1 MKKKAFIFTLIGALV
16 SPVQAWANYAQRSDV
31 KDFIQMMASKHDYD
45 SGMLADWFQRAT
57 KQEGTLKAIAKPA
70 EGLPWYR
77 YRKIFI
83 TEKRINH
90 GVQFWQQHEKE
101 LERAQQDYGVPPEII
116 VAIIGVETFY
126 GKHAGKYPVFDTLV
140 TLGFDYPKRGE
151 FFRSELE
158 QYLLLIREENME
170 PFSLKGS
177 YAGAVGKPQFI
188 SSSYRHYAVD
198 FDGDGKRDLFD
209 NTADAIGSVANYFSR
224 HGWRPGE
231 TITIR
236 AKYKGN
242 SDLSDFGMKPKKTV
256 SELSSHGLF
265 PAQPVVPSALAAPIV
280 LEQEQHKEYWFGLHN
295 FYVIT
300 RYNHSN
306 LYAMA
311 VYELSRLIK
320 QQREQPR

>member
-1 MKKKAFIFTLIGALV
+1 MRTPSVLILLIALLL
-16 SPVQAWANYAQRSDV
+16 PANAAGNYAQRDDV
-31 KDFIQMMASKHDYD
+31 KDFIHMMAKKHNYD
-45 SGMLADWFQRAT
+45 SNELANWFQRA
-57 KQEGTLKAIAKPA
+57 KRQEGTLKAIAKPA
-70 EGLPWYR
+70 EGLAWYR

-83 TEKRINH
+83 TEERINK
-90 GVQFWQQHEKE
+90 GVKFWNDYETE
-101 LERAQQDYGVPPEII
+101 LNRAEQTYGVPAEII

-140 TLGFDYPKRGE
+140 TLGFDYPKRGK

-158 QYLLLIREENME
+158 QYLLLIREESLD

-188 SSSYRHYAVD
+188 SSSYRNYAID
-198 FDGDGKRDLFD
+198 FDGDGKRDLLN

-224 HGWRPGE
+224 HGWKPGE
-231 TITIR
+231 AITIR

-242 SDLSDFGMKPKKTV
+242 KAFPDFGMKPKKSV
-256 SELSSHGLF
+256 SQLSSHGLF
-265 PAQPVVPSALAAPIV
+265 PAQPVVSSALAAPIA
-280 LEQEQHKEYWFGLHN
+280 LEQEEHKEYWFGLHN

-311 VYELSRLIK
+311 VYELSQLVK
-320 QQREQPR
+320 QQRDQIR